1 METSTDRTD
10 GLRALR
16 WPLRLTW
23 AGMLAEALV
32 QAFWPV
38 LALVLTVLA
47 ALMMGAQDALAG
59 GALWAALAI
68 VGLAALSGLFFALRR
83 FRLPSRAAALARS
96 VGEVQPHTVLA
107 RSVGTR
113 GAGRARCGRTVY
125 VYVCVCIM
133 WCVSRQL
140 AYEHNS

>member
-59 GALWAALAI
+59 GALWAALANPKI
-68 VGLAALSGLFFALRR
+68 
-83 FRLPSRAAALARS
+83 
-96 VGEVQPHTVLA
+96 
-107 RSVGTR
+107 
-113 GAGRARCGRTVY
+113 
-125 VYVCVCIM
+125 
-133 WCVSRQL
+133 
-140 AYEHNS
+140 